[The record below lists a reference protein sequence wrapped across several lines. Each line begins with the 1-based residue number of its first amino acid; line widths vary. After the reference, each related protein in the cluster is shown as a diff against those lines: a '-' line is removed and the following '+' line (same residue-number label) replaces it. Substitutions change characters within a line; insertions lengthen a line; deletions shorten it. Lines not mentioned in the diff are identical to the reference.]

1 MLLRICLICSICL
14 AGAIAGVSLTRPEGQ
29 HGVRRTAP
37 NTPPKA
43 NSTPRVTPEP
53 SPTPTI
59 EPTVDEQKGDLK
71 DEPQEVESLKT
82 DTNLV
87 TVPVIATTRD
97 GIYIPDLRQEEFSI
111 AEDGQQQQIAFF
123 ATVNAPFHVVL
134 MLDTSASTEQKLGE
148 IKRAAATFVEQ
159 LQSVDR
165 VMVISFDNE
174 LRELC
179 DFTNDRT
186 VLRNAIYKTV
196 SGSGTRLY
204 DAFELALAS
213 IRTIKGRKA
222 IVLFSDGVD
231 SYSADAT
238 FDRSLRGL
246 DEEGVIV
253 YPIRYETRAQ
263 TERIARDAMED
274 PGPQLPTRDVI
285 RRAPP
290 GTTPPTFPGDDP
302 DQVPTTGQPRTTGPL
317 GLPTADEILRGRRRR
332 DTDRDG
338 YPSPDRLPPPGG
350 PTGPSDPTRRPNER
364 SDRRD
369 PRDPL
374 PDPRDDRGS
383 TYPSGRRNPREGDSI
398 DAMLDQLYLT
408 ADSYLLELANR
419 SGGRLLRADTLG
431 SLPDAFAK
439 IAAELRT
446 QYAIGYY
453 PINKT
458 RDGQYR
464 RIEVATTRKSVVVR
478 ARPGYRAP
486 SGG

>member
-1 MLLRICLICSICL
+1 LLLRICLICSICL
-14 AGAIAGVSLTRPEGQ
+14 AGAIAGVSLTRSGSQ
-29 HGVRRTAP
+29 RAVRKKTP

-43 NSTPRVTPEP
+43 NPASRVTPEP
-53 SPTPTI
+53 TPPPGV
-59 EPTVDEQKGDLK
+59 EPATDEQKDDLK
-71 DEPQEVESLKT
+71 DEPQDVESLKT

-111 AEDGQQQQIAFF
+111 AEDGETQQIAFF

-134 MLDTSASTEQKLGE
+134 MLDTSASTEEKLGA

-159 LQSVDR
+159 LQSADR
-165 VMVISFDNE
+165 VKVISFDNE
-174 LRELC
+174 LRELSE
-179 DFTNDRT
+179 FTNDRAVVT
-186 VLRNAIYKTV
+186 KAIYKTV
-196 SGSGTRLY
+196 PGTGTRLY

-231 SYSADAT
+231 SYSANAT
-238 FDRSLRGL
+238 FDGSLRGL
-246 DEEGVIV
+246 DEEGVVV

-274 PGPQLPTRDVI
+274 PAPQLPTRDVI

-302 DQVPTTGQPRTTGPL
+302 ETVPTTGQPKTTGPL
-317 GLPTADEILRGRRRR
+317 GLPTAAEILRGRRQR
-332 DTDRDG
+332 DPDSGG
-338 YPSPDRLPPPGG
+338 YPQPDRLPPPGG
-350 PTGPSDPTRRPNER
+350 PSGPAGRPNER
-364 SDRRD
+364 TDPRD

-374 PDPRDDRGS
+374 PNPGDDRGT
-383 TYPSGRRNPREGDSI
+383 TYPSGRGNPREGDSI
-398 DAMLDQLYLT
+398 DVMLDQFYLT
-408 ADSYLLELANR
+408 ADSYLNELANK
-419 SGGRLLRADTLG
+419 SGGRLLRADTVG

-453 PINKT
+453 PVNKS

-464 RIEVATTRKSVVVR
+464 KIKVTTTRKSVVVR

>member
-1 MLLRICLICSICL
+1 
-14 AGAIAGVSLTRPEGQ
+14 VSLTRTVNQ
-29 HGVRRTAP
+29 RGVRRVSANP
-37 NTPPKA
+37 QPKA
-43 NSTPRVTPEP
+43 NPTPRVTPDPSPEPTVEP
-53 SPTPTI
+53 SPGVSQEAI
-59 EPTVDEQKGDLK
+59 QVDDPKADQQDI
-71 DEPQEVESLKT
+71 ESLKT

-87 TVPVIATTRD
+87 TVPVIATTRE
-97 GIYIPDLRQEEFSI
+97 GIYIPDLRQEEFTI

-123 ATVNAPFHVVL
+123 ATVSAPFHVVL
-134 MLDTSASTEQKLGE
+134 LLDTSASTEEKLGS

-159 LQSVDR
+159 LQGIDR
-165 VMVISFDNE
+165 VKVISFDNE

-179 DFTNDRT
+179 EFTNDRA

-196 SGSGTRLY
+196 SGTGTRLY

-231 SYSADAT
+231 YHSAEAT
-238 FDRSLRGL
+238 FDGSLRGL
-246 DEEGVIV
+246 DEEGVVV
-253 YPIRYETRAQ
+253 YPIRYETRAE
-263 TERIARDAMED
+263 TERIAREAMED
-274 PGPQLPTRDVI
+274 TAPQLPTRDVI

-290 GTTPPTFPGDDP
+290 GTTAPTFPGDDP
-302 DQVPTTGQPRTTGPL
+302 DTVPTTGQPRTTGPL
-317 GLPTADEILRGRRRR
+317 GLPSADEILRGRRRR
-332 DTDRDG
+332 DRDTGG
-338 YPSPDRLPPPGG
+338 YPSPDRLPP
-350 PTGPSDPTRRPNER
+350 TSRPNEPNGR
-364 SDRRD
+364 SGRPDGRSD

-374 PDPRDDRGS
+374 PDPRDGRGS
-383 TYPSGRRNPREGDSI
+383 TWPSGRGNPREGDSI
-398 DAMLDQLYLT
+398 DVMLDQLYLM
-408 ADSYLLELANR
+408 ADSYLAALADK

-453 PINKT
+453 PANKA

-464 RIEVATTRKSVVVR
+464 KIKVATTRKSVVVR